1 MTRTPSTR
9 RLAPEASAA
18 AFKALADPTRVRLV
32 QFLQASDGEVTGT
45 ELAEHAGISLAL
57 LCHHGSVLVEGG
69 LVTKRKVGQ
78 TSYWLL
84 ERGALDAAMRSVGS
98 GAG

>member
-1 MTRTPSTR
+1 MTRSPPTR

-18 AFKALADPTRVRLV
+18 AFKALGDPTRVRLV
-32 QFLQASDGEVTGT
+32 QFLQASEGEVTGT

-57 LCHHGSVLVEGG
+57 LCHHASALVEAG

-84 ERGALDAAMRSVGS
+84 DRDALAAAMKSME
-98 GAG
+98 

>member
-1 MTRTPSTR
+1 MPLPAGPLSPPQLDGVVAAQSSICLLSAEDN
-9 RLAPEASAA
+9 RLAYRGYDVA
-18 AFKALADPTRVRLV
+18 
-32 QFLQASDGEVTGT
+32 

-84 ERGALDAAMRSVGS
+84 ERGALDAAMRSVGLPP
-98 GAG
+98 ALA